1 MKKVVTRFAPS
12 PTGTLHIGGVRTALF
27 NYVYAKQ
34 NDGLFLVRIE
44 DTDRERS
51 TKEFEKNILDSLNSI
66 GLSPDLEPINQSE
79 RNDIY
84 TAAAQKLID
93 SNQAYYCDCSVEE
106 LDQMR
111 AEQQSQGQKPQYD
124 GRSRDK
130 NLSKAENTVLRLKTP
145 LEGEV
150 VVNDYVR
157 GDIVF
162 NNSELDDLIILRSDG
177 SPTYHLCNVVDDYEQ
192 GVTTVIRG
200 EDHISN
206 TPRQIHIQNALG
218 YPELEYAHLPLVL
231 GSDKKRLSKRHAAT
245 SLGEYKELGYLD
257 SAILNTLA
265 RLGWSRGENEV
276 FYLDDLIK
284 EFSISEVQKAGAI
297 FDITK
302 LDFLNSQHMANLDLE
317 EFIDHLRPFLASKN
331 IDIDNHPKRDLLIDS
346 MRSSANNLAGVALN
360 LVCYFHDVVEY
371 NQKAI
376 DKFIGSS
383 NQVLIDLKERL
394 ADASEWNE
402 SNIDNILLKYREEKE
417 LSVPKVNQPLRI
429 ALTGSTNSPS
439 LGMTLSLFEKD
450 EAKFQ
455 FLYESKTPL
464 FKKIEMIAKEIYRAD
479 EVIADTKIRDQLK
492 SFEDAGYGDFPVC
505 IAKTQYSFS
514 TDPSLK
520 GAPTG
525 HSLPI
530 REIRLS
536 SGAEFIVVVCGAVM
550 TMPGLPRVP
559 AADSIKLN
567 KDGEIEG
574 LF

>member
-34 NDGLFLVRIE
+34 HDGLFLVRIE
-44 DTDRERS
+44 DTDKERS

-84 TAAAQKLID
+84 KAAAQKLID

-130 NLSKAENTVLRLKTP
+130 NLPKTENTVLRLKTP
-145 LEGEV
+145 LDGEV
-150 VVNDYVR
+150 VVKDYVR

-200 EDHISN
+200 EDHLSN

-245 SLGEYKELGYLD
+245 SLEEYKELGYLD

-265 RLGWSRGENEV
+265 RLGWSRGESEV

-284 EFSISEVQKAGAI
+284 EFSISEIQKAGAI

-317 EFIDHLRPFLASKN
+317 EFIDHLRPYLESKN

-383 NQVLIDLKERL
+383 NEVLVDLKEKL
-394 ADASEWNE
+394 INLDDWNE
-402 SNIDNILLKYREEKE
+402 DSIDKLLVTYREAKE

-429 ALTGSTNSPS
+429 ALTGSTQSPS
-439 LGMTLSLFEKD
+439 LGMTLSLFEKE
-450 EAKFQ
+450 EAI
-455 FLYESKTPL
+455 SR
-464 FKKIEMIAKEIYRAD
+464 IEKLIN
-479 EVIADTKIRDQLK
+479 VI
-492 SFEDAGYGDFPVC
+492 
-505 IAKTQYSFS
+505 
-514 TDPSLK
+514 
-520 GAPTG
+520 
-525 HSLPI
+525 
-530 REIRLS
+530 
-536 SGAEFIVVVCGAVM
+536 
-550 TMPGLPRVP
+550 
-559 AADSIKLN
+559 
-567 KDGEIEG
+567 
-574 LF
+574 

>member
-34 NDGLFLVRIE
+34 HDGLFLVRIE
-44 DTDRERS
+44 DTDKERS

-84 TAAAQKLID
+84 KAAAQKLID

-130 NLSKAENTVLRLKTP
+130 NLPKTENTVLRLKTP
-145 LEGEV
+145 LDGEV
-150 VVNDYVR
+150 VVKDYVR

-200 EDHISN
+200 EDHLSN

-245 SLGEYKELGYLD
+245 SLEEYKELGYLD

-265 RLGWSRGENEV
+265 RLGWSRGESEV

-284 EFSISEVQKAGAI
+284 EFSISEIQKAGAI

-317 EFIDHLRPFLASKN
+317 EFIDHLRPYLESKN
-331 IDIDNHPKRDLLIDS
+331 IDIDNHPKRDLLVDS

-383 NQVLIDLKERL
+383 NEVLVDLKEKL
-394 ADASEWNE
+394 INLEEWNE
-402 SNIDNILLKYREEKE
+402 DSIDKLLVTYREAKE

-429 ALTGSTNSPS
+429 ALTGSTQSPS
-439 LGMTLSLFEKD
+439 LGMTLSLFEKE
-450 EAKFQ
+450 EAI
-455 FLYESKTPL
+455 SR
-464 FKKIEMIAKEIYRAD
+464 IEKLIN
-479 EVIADTKIRDQLK
+479 
-492 SFEDAGYGDFPVC
+492 
-505 IAKTQYSFS
+505 
-514 TDPSLK
+514 
-520 GAPTG
+520 
-525 HSLPI
+525 
-530 REIRLS
+530 
-536 SGAEFIVVVCGAVM
+536 FI
-550 TMPGLPRVP
+550 
-559 AADSIKLN
+559 
-567 KDGEIEG
+567 
-574 LF
+574 